1 MLQERRQSLVHQ
13 GYLLIHGRHHRRAGE
28 VESVAKIQ
36 LEAGR
41 NRGLLNT
48 GWHAR
53 LGQLTVLVAVH
64 HRIVPLVPPR
74 NFTGLP
80 LHAGNVLH
88 ADVRPAPSRL
98 DLHLLHHLLLG
109 LLADLA
115 EGLLHLTL
123 HLILEI
129 LYVLRHLGVLRHEV
143 VLLRQLGQ
151 VVVLQLIGG
160 LTAAQ
165 LVLLLAEDGT
175 CRMFRYVG
183 HQSIQFGE
191 CLIAGVTMVMVFTF
205 QLAER
210 PATALLRS
218 VEGVGRGRAGRWK
231 NGGFCNGEIDPR

>member
-1 MLQERRQSLVHQ
+1 M
-13 GYLLIHGRHHRRAGE
+13 
-28 VESVAKIQ
+28 ESVAKVQ

-53 LGQLTVLVAVH
+53 LGQLAVLVAVH

-74 NFTGLP
+74 DFTGLP
-80 LHAGNVLH
+80 LHAGNVLD
-88 ADVRPAPSRL
+88 ADVRAAPSRL
-98 DLHLLHHLLLG
+98 DLHLLHHLA
-109 LLADLA
+109 LLAYLA

-129 LYVLRHLGVLRHEV
+129 LYVLCHLGVLRHEV

-151 VVVLQLIGG
+151 VVVLQLIRG
-160 LTAAQ
+160 LTTAQ
-165 LVLLLAEDGT
+165 LVLLLTEDGT

-191 CLIAGVTMVMVFTF
+191 SLIAGVTMVMVFTF

-218 VEGVGRGRAGRWK
+218 VQGVGRGRAGRWK
-231 NGGFCNGEIDPR
+231 NGGFCNGEIDAR